1 MPLGT
6 EARIVGHGHAF
17 QTHIGFCP
25 FDIGVLPQAFQC
37 LRKTCTVNCGVK
49 PDQMCAGAYG
59 LWTRLRRT
67 HVASHPQ
74 STLLLALLQGLGRLK
89 NWRCRHFE
97 FDNKALNGLR
107 KRHMGRQRSE
117 AQQGTGKDNSSHTRL

>member
-1 MPLGT
+1 M
-6 EARIVGHGHAF
+6 
-17 QTHIGFCP
+17 QTSSHYVAAEDVP
-25 FDIGVLPQAFQC
+25 KHENGVH
-37 LRKTCTVNCGVK
+37 
-49 PDQMCAGAYG
+49 
-59 LWTRLRRT
+59 LRRRKPALEHAIRAGT
-67 HVASHPQ
+67 SHANA
-74 STLLLALLQGLGRLK
+74 TLEFARRHDWLRLLLALLQGLGRLK